1 MHIQWCLKGIR
12 SRPTFTDADAFALLD
27 AGIPSNWLLANPTVP
42 CAAAIAT
49 VQSLLSETL
58 LIDHVNR
65 YATVAHLT
73 PYISL
78 SAGVVLPDTRLG
90 TRVMSA
96 WETAVGFATGFGK
109 SDGYIYRLW
118 TIVAP
123 QPAPELLHLSDEIR
137 NLNLFRQTHKYQK
150 QGEIT
155 AKLVIPP
162 VQIEYVTKIGNAG
175 KVLGIR
181 KDNGRFVDP
190 ESVSNLLEEI
200 NA

>member
-27 AGIPSNWLLANPTVP
+27 AGIPSNWLLANSTVP
-42 CAAAIAT
+42 YATAIAT

-65 YATVAHLT
+65 YATVQHLT

-78 SAGVVLPDTRLG
+78 SAGVVLPDTSLG
-90 TRVMSA
+90 TRVVKA

-162 VQIEYVTKIGNAG
+162 VQIEYVTKIGSDG
-175 KVLGIR
+175 KILGVR
-181 KDNGRFVDP
+181 KDNGRFIEP

-200 NA
+200 NG

>member
-27 AGIPSNWLLANPTVP
+27 NGIPSNWLLTNPAVS
-42 CAAAIAT
+42 CAVAIST
-49 VQSLLSETL
+49 VQSLLSESL
-58 LIDHVNR
+58 LVSHVNQ
-65 YATVAHLT
+65 YATVANIT

-90 TRVMSA
+90 TRVMPA
-96 WETAVGFATGFGK
+96 WESAVGFATDFGK

-118 TIVAP
+118 TVVAP

-137 NLNLFRQTHKYQK
+137 NVNLFRQTHKYQK

-162 VQIEYVTKIGNAG
+162 VQIEYVTKIGKDG
-175 KVLGIR
+175 TVLGIR
-181 KDNGRFVDP
+181 RDNSRFVEP
-190 ESVSNLLEEI
+190 KSVSNLLEEI